1 MCIRDRDHPDADHRK
16 YGSFELG
23 AGPILTRGPNIHPAV
38 FERLMQCAQKHK
50 IPVQI
55 EADPRPTGTDARAI
69 QVARNGIPTGLVG
82 IPLRYM
88 HTPSEVIDLN
98 DLEAVVELLVA
109 FARSLRKG
117 ESFL

>member
-1 MCIRDRDHPDADHRK
+1 
-16 YGSFELG
+16 
-23 AGPILTRGPNIHPAV
+23 
-38 FERLMQCAQKHK
+38 MQCAQKHK

-82 IPLRYM
+82 IPSLHAYA
-88 HTPSEVIDLN
+88 SEVIDLN

-109 FARSLRKG
+109 FARSLRK
-117 ESFL
+117 ERVSVRKFFPLRLEHIC